1 MKRLFSPWRS
11 QYIESFSKPAAGSEE
26 CVLCAA
32 HTDSAEDT
40 RLIVQRGK
48 TCYVVMNLYPYNS
61 GHLMIVPYRHISSL
75 NALTDEECLEM
86 MQMVRTMA
94 AALERVS
101 RPDGFN
107 FGSNIGRTAGAGID
121 QHIHFHIVPRWT
133 GDTNFMPVL
142 ADTKMISEDMHA
154 TLRKLRAVLS
164 SPGGK
169 APRPKGIVRRARTPR
184 KGVSGRR
191 KPSGRAR

>member
-11 QYIESFSKPAAGSEE
+11 QYIESFSKTATKAEE
-26 CVLCAA
+26 CVLCSA
-32 HTDSAEDT
+32 HTGRNDDE
-40 RLIVQRGK
+40 RLVVSRGR

-75 NALTDEECLEM
+75 GALTDEECLEM
-86 MQMVRTMA
+86 MTMVRTMA
-94 AALERVS
+94 GALEKVS

-121 QHIHFHIVPRWT
+121 KHIHFHIVPRWT

-142 ADTKMISEDMHA
+142 ADTKMISEDMHS
-154 TLRKLRAVLS
+154 TLRKLRAALS
-164 SPGGK
+164 SDLVQPLQKKG
-169 APRPKGIVRRARTPR
+169 RVPKVRI
-184 KGVSGRR
+184 RR
-191 KPSGRAR
+191 KAVSSPRRSSGRAR